1 MSVELSAGT
10 ESECAMIV
18 ISEFMD
24 QTAVAELSER
34 IEARYDPELAD
45 RRDELISLMPR
56 AEALIVRNRT
66 IVDETLVKASP
77 KLRCVGRLGVGL
89 DNIDLKACAERRV
102 AVYPATGAN
111 DRSVAE
117 FVIASAML
125 LLRKACFRKDE
136 VLAGNWP
143 REQSVGRE
151 IAGKTIGLIGFGSTG
166 KETGRIAA
174 ALGLTVLACDPC
186 FAADA
191 EAKQIAQHAELNE
204 LLAASDIVS
213 LHVPLAPETKGIM
226 NREKISAMRPRAI
239 LINAARGGVLDEN
252 AAVAALMSGKLGGLA
267 LDVFETEPLTRE
279 AAGKF
284 AGIPNLL
291 LTPHIGGVTEESN
304 VRVSAAVAQKVAAHL
319 SNSP

>member
-1 MSVELSAGT
+1 
-10 ESECAMIV
+10 MIV

-24 QTAVAELSER
+24 QAAVAELSER
-34 IEARYDPELAD
+34 IETRYDPGLVD
-45 RRDELISLMPR
+45 RRDELISLMRR

-66 IVDETLVKASP
+66 RVDETLIKASP
-77 KLRCVGRLGVGL
+77 DLRCVGRLGVGL
-89 DNIDLKACAERRV
+89 DNIDLNACADRRV

-125 LLRKACFRKDE
+125 LLRRACFSKDE

-213 LHVPLAPETKGIM
+213 LHVPLMPETKGMM
-226 NREKISAMRPRAI
+226 NQEKMSAMKPRAV
-239 LINAARGGVLDEN
+239 LINAARGGVLDED
-252 AAVAALMSGKLGGLA
+252 AAIAALKSGKLGGLA
-267 LDVFETEPLTRE
+267 LDVFDTEPLTAE
-279 AAGKF
+279 AARKF
-284 AGIPNLL
+284 KGVPDLL
-291 LTPHIGGVTEESN
+291 LSPHIGGVTEESN
-304 VRVSAAVAQKVAAHL
+304 IRVSAAVAQKVVAHL
-319 SNSP
+319 SNSQ

>member
-1 MSVELSAGT
+1 
-10 ESECAMIV
+10 MIV

-24 QTAVAELSER
+24 QAAVAELSER
-34 IEARYDPELAD
+34 VETRYDPGLVD
-45 RRDELISLMPR
+45 RRDELISLMRR

-66 IVDETLVKASP
+66 RVDETLIKASP
-77 KLRCVGRLGVGL
+77 DLRCVGRLGVGL
-89 DNIDLKACAERRV
+89 DNIDLNACADRRV

-125 LLRKACFRKDE
+125 LLRRACFSKDD

-213 LHVPLAPETKGIM
+213 LHVPLMPETKGMM
-226 NREKISAMRPRAI
+226 NQEKISAMKPRAV
-239 LINAARGGVLDEN
+239 LINAARGGVLDED
-252 AAVAALMSGKLGGLA
+252 AAIAALRSGKLGGLA
-267 LDVFETEPLTRE
+267 LDVFETEPLTAQTAR
-279 AAGKF
+279 KF
-284 AGIPNLL
+284 KGIPNLL
-291 LTPHIGGVTEESN
+291 LSPHIGGVTEESN
-304 VRVSAAVAQKVAAHL
+304 VRVSAAVAQKVVAHL
-319 SNSP
+319 SNSQ

>member
-1 MSVELSAGT
+1 
-10 ESECAMIV
+10 MIV

-24 QTAVAELSER
+24 QAAVAELSER
-34 IEARYDPELAD
+34 IETRYDPELAD
-45 RRDELISLMPR
+45 RRDELMSLMPR
-56 AEALIVRNRT
+56 AKALIVRNRT
-66 IVDETLVKASP
+66 RVDETLIKASP
-77 KLRCVGRLGVGL
+77 DLRCVGRLGVGL
-89 DNIDLKACAERRV
+89 DNIDLSACADRRV

-125 LLRKACFRKDE
+125 LLRRAYFSKDE

-213 LHVPLAPETKGIM
+213 LHVPLMPETKGMM
-226 NREKISAMRPRAI
+226 NQEKMSAMKPRAV
-239 LINAARGGVLDEN
+239 LINAARGGVLDED
-252 AAVAALMSGKLGGLA
+252 AAIAALKSGKLGGLA
-267 LDVFETEPLTRE
+267 LDVFDTEPLTAE
-279 AAGKF
+279 AARKF
-284 AGIPNLL
+284 KGVPNLL
-291 LTPHIGGVTEESN
+291 LSPHIGGVTEESN
-304 VRVSAAVAQKVAAHL
+304 VRVSAAVAQKVVAHL
-319 SNSP
+319 SNSQ

>member
-1 MSVELSAGT
+1 
-10 ESECAMIV
+10 MIV

-24 QTAVAELSER
+24 QAAVAELSER
-34 IEARYDPELAD
+34 IETRYDPGLFD
-45 RRDELISLMPR
+45 RRDDLISLMPR
-56 AEALIVRNRT
+56 AKALIVRNRT
-66 IVDETLVKASP
+66 RVDETLIKASP
-77 KLRCVGRLGVGL
+77 QLRCVGRLGVGL
-89 DNIDLKACAERRV
+89 DNIDLNACEERRI

-125 LLRKACFRKDE
+125 LLRRACFSKDD

-191 EAKQIAQHAELNE
+191 EAKQIAQHAELKE

-213 LHVPLAPETKGIM
+213 LHVPLMPETKGMM
-226 NREKISAMRPRAI
+226 NQEKMSAMKPRAV
-239 LINAARGGVLDEN
+239 LINAARGGVLDED
-252 AAVAALMSGKLGGLA
+252 AAITALKSGKLGGLA
-267 LDVFETEPLTRE
+267 LDVFETEPLTAE
-279 AAGKF
+279 AARKF

-291 LTPHIGGVTEESN
+291 LSPHIGGVTEESN
-304 VRVSAAVAQKVAAHL
+304 VRVSAAVAQKVVAHL
-319 SNSP
+319 SNSQ

>member
-1 MSVELSAGT
+1 
-10 ESECAMIV
+10 MIV

-24 QTAVAELSER
+24 QAAVAELSER
-34 IEARYDPELAD
+34 IETRYDPKLAD
-45 RRDELISLMPR
+45 KPDELMSLMPR

-66 IVDETLVKASP
+66 RVDETLIKASP
-77 KLRCVGRLGVGL
+77 DLRCVGRLGVGL
-89 DNIDLKACAERRV
+89 DNIDLNACADRRV

-125 LLRKACFRKDE
+125 LLRRACFSKDD

-213 LHVPLAPETKGIM
+213 LHVPLMPETKGMM
-226 NREKISAMRPRAI
+226 NQEKMSAMKPRAV
-239 LINAARGGVLDEN
+239 LINAARGGVLDED
-252 AAVAALMSGKLGGLA
+252 AAIAALKSGKLGGLA
-267 LDVFETEPLTRE
+267 LDVFDTEPLTAE
-279 AAGKF
+279 AARKF
-284 AGIPNLL
+284 KGIPNLL
-291 LTPHIGGVTEESN
+291 LSPHIGGVTEESN
-304 VRVSAAVAQKVAAHL
+304 VRVSAAVAQKIVAHL
-319 SNSP
+319 SNSQ

>member
-1 MSVELSAGT
+1 
-10 ESECAMIV
+10 MIV

-24 QTAVAELSER
+24 QAAVAELSER
-34 IEARYDPELAD
+34 IETRYDPGLAD
-45 RRDELISLMPR
+45 RRDELISLMRR

-66 IVDETLVKASP
+66 RVDETLIKASP
-77 KLRCVGRLGVGL
+77 DLRCVGRLGVGL
-89 DNIDLKACAERRV
+89 DNIDLSACADRRV

-125 LLRKACFRKDE
+125 LLRRAYFSKDE

-213 LHVPLAPETKGIM
+213 LHVPLMPETKGMM
-226 NREKISAMRPRAI
+226 NQEKMSAMKPRAV
-239 LINAARGGVLDEN
+239 LINAARGGVLDED
-252 AAVAALMSGKLGGLA
+252 AAIAALKSGKLGGLA
-267 LDVFETEPLTRE
+267 LDVFDTEPLTAE
-279 AAGKF
+279 AARKF
-284 AGIPNLL
+284 KGIPNLL
-291 LTPHIGGVTEESN
+291 LSPHIGGVTEESN
-304 VRVSAAVAQKVAAHL
+304 VRVSAAVAQKVVAHL
-319 SNSP
+319 SNSQ

>member
-1 MSVELSAGT
+1 
-10 ESECAMIV
+10 MIV

-24 QTAVAELSER
+24 QAAVAELSER
-34 IEARYDPELAD
+34 IETRYDPGLVD
-45 RRDELISLMPR
+45 RRDELMSLMR
-56 AEALIVRNRT
+56 KAEALIVRNRT
-66 IVDETLVKASP
+66 RVDETLIKASP
-77 KLRCVGRLGVGL
+77 QLRCVGRLGVGL
-89 DNIDLKACAERRV
+89 DNIDLNACADRRV

-125 LLRKACFRKDE
+125 LLRRACFSKDD

-213 LHVPLAPETKGIM
+213 LHVPLAVETKGMM
-226 NREKISAMRPRAI
+226 NQEKMSAMKPRAI
-239 LINAARGGVLDEN
+239 LINAARGGVLDED
-252 AAVAALMSGKLGGLA
+252 AAIAALRSGKLGGLA
-267 LDVFETEPLTRE
+267 LDVFETEPLTAE
-279 AAGKF
+279 AARKF
-284 AGIPNLL
+284 EGIPNLL
-291 LTPHIGGVTEESN
+291 LSPHIGGVTEESN
-304 VRVSAAVAQKVAAHL
+304 VRVSAAVAQKVVAHL
-319 SNSP
+319 SNSK

>member
-1 MSVELSAGT
+1 
-10 ESECAMIV
+10 MIV

-24 QTAVAELSER
+24 QAAVAELSER
-34 IEARYDPELAD
+34 IETRYDPGLVD
-45 RRDELISLMPR
+45 RRDELISLMRR

-66 IVDETLVKASP
+66 RVDKTLIKASP
-77 KLRCVGRLGVGL
+77 DLRCVGRLGVGL
-89 DNIDLKACAERRV
+89 DNIDLNACADRRV

-125 LLRKACFRKDE
+125 LLRRACFSKDD

-166 KETGRIAA
+166 KETGWIAA

-213 LHVPLAPETKGIM
+213 LHVPLMPETKGMM
-226 NREKISAMRPRAI
+226 NQEKMSAMKPRAV
-239 LINAARGGVLDEN
+239 LINAARGGVLDED
-252 AAVAALMSGKLGGLA
+252 AAIAALKSGKLGGLA
-267 LDVFETEPLTRE
+267 LDVFDTEPLTAE
-279 AAGKF
+279 AARKF
-284 AGIPNLL
+284 KGIPNLL
-291 LTPHIGGVTEESN
+291 LSPHIGGVTEESN
-304 VRVSAAVAQKVAAHL
+304 VRVSAAVAQKVVAHL
-319 SNSP
+319 SNSQ

>member
-1 MSVELSAGT
+1 
-10 ESECAMIV
+10 MIV

-24 QTAVAELSER
+24 QAAVAELSER
-34 IEARYDPELAD
+34 IETLYDPELAD
-45 RRDELISLMPR
+45 RRDELMSLMPR

-66 IVDETLVKASP
+66 RVDETLIKASP
-77 KLRCVGRLGVGL
+77 DLRCVGRLGVGL
-89 DNIDLKACAERRV
+89 DNIDLNACADRRV

-125 LLRKACFRKDE
+125 LLRRACFSKDD

-213 LHVPLAPETKGIM
+213 LHVPLMPETKGMM
-226 NREKISAMRPRAI
+226 NQEKMSAMKPRAV
-239 LINAARGGVLDEN
+239 LINAARGGVLDED
-252 AAVAALMSGKLGGLA
+252 AAIASLKSGKLGGLA
-267 LDVFETEPLTRE
+267 LDVFDTEPLTAE
-279 AAGKF
+279 AARKF
-284 AGIPNLL
+284 KGIPNLL
-291 LTPHIGGVTEESN
+291 LSPHIGGVTEESN
-304 VRVSAAVAQKVAAHL
+304 VRVSAAVAQKVVAHL
-319 SNSP
+319 SNSQ

>member
-1 MSVELSAGT
+1 
-10 ESECAMIV
+10 MIV

-24 QTAVAELSER
+24 QAAVAELSER
-34 IEARYDPELAD
+34 IETRYDPGLVD
-45 RRDELISLMPR
+45 RRDELISLMRR

-66 IVDETLVKASP
+66 RVDETLIKASP
-77 KLRCVGRLGVGL
+77 DLRCVGRLGVGL
-89 DNIDLKACAERRV
+89 DNIDLNACADRRV

-125 LLRKACFRKDE
+125 LLRRAYFSKDD

-213 LHVPLAPETKGIM
+213 LHVPLMPETKGMM
-226 NREKISAMRPRAI
+226 NQEKMSAMKPRAV
-239 LINAARGGVLDEN
+239 LINAARGGVLDED
-252 AAVAALMSGKLGGLA
+252 AAIAALKSGKLGGLA
-267 LDVFETEPLTRE
+267 LDVFDTEPLTAE
-279 AAGKF
+279 AARKF

-291 LTPHIGGVTEESN
+291 LSPHIGGVTEESN
-304 VRVSAAVAQKVAAHL
+304 VRVSAAVAQKVVAHL
-319 SNSP
+319 SNSQ

>member
-1 MSVELSAGT
+1 
-10 ESECAMIV
+10 MIV

-24 QTAVAELSER
+24 QAAVAELSER
-34 IEARYDPELAD
+34 IETRYDPGLVD
-45 RRDELISLMPR
+45 RRDELISLMRR

-66 IVDETLVKASP
+66 RVDETLIKASP
-77 KLRCVGRLGVGL
+77 DLRCVGRLGVGL
-89 DNIDLKACAERRV
+89 DNIDLNACADRRV
-102 AVYPATGAN
+102 TVYPATGAN

-125 LLRKACFRKDE
+125 LLRRACFSKDD

-213 LHVPLAPETKGIM
+213 LHVPLMPETKGMM
-226 NREKISAMRPRAI
+226 NQEKMSAMKPRAV
-239 LINAARGGVLDEN
+239 LINAARGGVLDED
-252 AAVAALMSGKLGGLA
+252 AAIAALISGKLGGLA
-267 LDVFETEPLTRE
+267 LDVFDTEPLTAE
-279 AAGKF
+279 AARKF
-284 AGIPNLL
+284 KGIPNLL
-291 LTPHIGGVTEESN
+291 LSPHIGGVTEESN
-304 VRVSAAVAQKVAAHL
+304 VRVSAAVAQKVVAHL
-319 SNSP
+319 SNSQ

>member
-1 MSVELSAGT
+1 
-10 ESECAMIV
+10 MIV

-24 QTAVAELSER
+24 QAAVAELSER
-34 IEARYDPELAD
+34 IETRYDPKLAD
-45 RRDELISLMPR
+45 KPDELMSLMPR

-66 IVDETLVKASP
+66 RVDETLIKASP
-77 KLRCVGRLGVGL
+77 NLRCVGRLGVGL
-89 DNIDLKACAERRV
+89 DNIDLNACADRRV

-125 LLRKACFRKDE
+125 LLRRAYFSKDD

-213 LHVPLAPETKGIM
+213 LHVPLMPETKGMM
-226 NREKISAMRPRAI
+226 NQEKMSAMKPRAV
-239 LINAARGGVLDEN
+239 LINAARGGVLDED
-252 AAVAALMSGKLGGLA
+252 AAIAALKSGKLGGLA
-267 LDVFETEPLTRE
+267 LDVFDTEPLTAE
-279 AAGKF
+279 AARKF
-284 AGIPNLL
+284 KGIPNLL
-291 LTPHIGGVTEESN
+291 LSPHIGGVTEESN
-304 VRVSAAVAQKVAAHL
+304 VRVSAAVAQKVVAHL
-319 SNSP
+319 SNSQ

>member
-1 MSVELSAGT
+1 
-10 ESECAMIV
+10 MIV

-24 QTAVAELSER
+24 QAAVAELSER
-34 IEARYDPELAD
+34 IETRYDPGLAD
-45 RRDELISLMPR
+45 RRDELISLMRR

-66 IVDETLVKASP
+66 RVDETLIKASP
-77 KLRCVGRLGVGL
+77 ELRCVGRLGVGL
-89 DNIDLKACAERRV
+89 DNIDLSACADRRV

-125 LLRKACFRKDE
+125 LLRRAYFSKDE

-213 LHVPLAPETKGIM
+213 LHVPLTPETKGMM
-226 NREKISAMRPRAI
+226 NQEKMSAMKLRAV
-239 LINAARGGVLDEN
+239 LINAARGGVLDED
-252 AAVAALMSGKLGGLA
+252 AAITALKSGKLGGLA
-267 LDVFETEPLTRE
+267 LDVFDTEPLTAE
-279 AAGKF
+279 AARKF
-284 AGIPNLL
+284 KGIPNLL
-291 LTPHIGGVTEESN
+291 LSPHIGGVTEESN
-304 VRVSAAVAQKVAAHL
+304 VRVSAAVAQKVVAHL
-319 SNSP
+319 SNSQ

>member
-1 MSVELSAGT
+1 
-10 ESECAMIV
+10 MIV

-24 QTAVAELSER
+24 QAAVAELSER
-34 IEARYDPELAD
+34 IETRYDPELAD
-45 RRDELISLMPR
+45 QRDELMSLMPR
-56 AEALIVRNRT
+56 AKALIVRNRT
-66 IVDETLVKASP
+66 RVDETLIKASP
-77 KLRCVGRLGVGL
+77 DLRCVGRLGVGL
-89 DNIDLKACAERRV
+89 DNIDLNACADRRV

-125 LLRKACFRKDE
+125 LLRRAYFSKDE

-151 IAGKTIGLIGFGSTG
+151 IAGKTIGLVGFGSTG

-213 LHVPLAPETKGIM
+213 LHVPLMPETKGMM
-226 NREKISAMRPRAI
+226 NQEKMSAMKSRAV
-239 LINAARGGVLDEN
+239 LINAARGGVLDED
-252 AAVAALMSGKLGGLA
+252 AAIAALKSGKLGGLA
-267 LDVFETEPLTRE
+267 LDVFDTEPLTAE
-279 AAGKF
+279 AARKF
-284 AGIPNLL
+284 KGIPNLL
-291 LTPHIGGVTEESN
+291 LSPHIGGVTEESN
-304 VRVSAAVAQKVAAHL
+304 VRVSAAVAQKVVAHL
-319 SNSP
+319 SNSQ

>member
-1 MSVELSAGT
+1 
-10 ESECAMIV
+10 MIL

-24 QTAVAELSER
+24 QAAVADLSER
-34 IEARYDPELAD
+34 IETRYDPGLAD
-45 RRDELISLMPR
+45 RRDELIALMPR

-66 IVDETLVKASP
+66 RVDETLIDASP
-77 KLRCVGRLGVGL
+77 GLRCVGRLGVGL
-89 DNIDLKACAERRV
+89 DNIDLKACAERRI

-111 DRSVAE
+111 DQSVAE
-117 FVIASAML
+117 YVISSAML
-125 LLRKACFRKDE
+125 LLRRACFSKDD
-136 VLAGNWP
+136 VLAGKWP

-174 ALGLTVLACDPC
+174 ALGLAVLACDPC

-191 EAKQIAQHAELNE
+191 EARRIAQHAELNE

-213 LHVPLAPETKGIM
+213 LHVPLAPGTKGMM
-226 NREKISAMRPRAI
+226 NQEKISAMKPRAV
-239 LINAARGGVLDEN
+239 LVNAARGGVLDED
-252 AAVAALMSGKLGGLA
+252 AAIAALMSGKLGGLA
-267 LDVFETEPLTRE
+267 LDVYETEPLTPE

-284 AGIPNLL
+284 AGVPNLL

-304 VRVSAAVAQKVAAHL
+304 VRVSAAVAQKVVAHL
-319 SNSP
+319 LNSQ

>member
-1 MSVELSAGT
+1 
-10 ESECAMIV
+10 MIV

-24 QTAVAELSER
+24 QAAVAELSER
-34 IEARYDPELAD
+34 IETRYDPGLVD
-45 RRDELISLMPR
+45 RRDELISLMRR

-66 IVDETLVKASP
+66 RVDETLIKASP
-77 KLRCVGRLGVGL
+77 DLRCVGRLGVGL
-89 DNIDLKACAERRV
+89 DNIDLNACADRRI

-125 LLRKACFRKDE
+125 LLRRACFSKDD

-213 LHVPLAPETKGIM
+213 LHVPLMPKTKGMM
-226 NREKISAMRPRAI
+226 NQEKMSAMKPRAV
-239 LINAARGGVLDEN
+239 LINAARGGVLDED
-252 AAVAALMSGKLGGLA
+252 AAIAALKSGKLGGLA
-267 LDVFETEPLTRE
+267 LDVFDTEPLTAE
-279 AAGKF
+279 AARKF
-284 AGIPNLL
+284 EGVPNLL
-291 LTPHIGGVTEESN
+291 LSPHIGGVTEESN
-304 VRVSAAVAQKVAAHL
+304 VRVSAAVAQKVVAHL
-319 SNSP
+319 SNSQ

>member
-1 MSVELSAGT
+1 
-10 ESECAMIV
+10 MIV

-24 QTAVAELSER
+24 QAAVAELSER
-34 IEARYDPELAD
+34 IETRYDPGLVD
-45 RRDELISLMPR
+45 RRDELISLMRR

-66 IVDETLVKASP
+66 RVDETLIKASP
-77 KLRCVGRLGVGL
+77 DLRCVGRLGVGL
-89 DNIDLKACAERRV
+89 DNIDLNACADRRV

-125 LLRKACFRKDE
+125 LLRRACFSKDD

-213 LHVPLAPETKGIM
+213 LHVPLMPETKGMM
-226 NREKISAMRPRAI
+226 NQEKISAMKPRAV
-239 LINAARGGVLDEN
+239 LINAARGGVLDED
-252 AAVAALMSGKLGGLA
+252 AAIAALKSGKLGGLA
-267 LDVFETEPLTRE
+267 LDVFDTEPLTAE
-279 AAGKF
+279 AARKF
-284 AGIPNLL
+284 KGIPNLL
-291 LTPHIGGVTEESN
+291 LSPHIGGVTEESN
-304 VRVSAAVAQKVAAHL
+304 VRVSAAVAQKVVAHL
-319 SNSP
+319 SNSQ

>member
-1 MSVELSAGT
+1 
-10 ESECAMIV
+10 MIL

-34 IEARYDPELAD
+34 FETLYRPELAD
-45 RRDELISLMPR
+45 RRDELNSLAPE

-66 IVDETLVKASP
+66 LVDEALINASP

-89 DNIDLKACAERRV
+89 DNIDLNACAERRI
-102 AVYPATGAN
+102 AVFPATGAN

-117 FVIASAML
+117 FVIAAAMV
-125 LLRKACFRKDE
+125 LLRRAYFSKID

-143 REQSVGRE
+143 REKCVGRE
-151 IAGKTIGLIGFGSTG
+151 TAGKTIGLIGFGSTG

-174 ALGLTVLACDPC
+174 ALGMIVLACDPC

-204 LLAASDIVS
+204 LLALSDVVS
-213 LHVPLAPETKGIM
+213 LHVPLTPDTNGMM
-226 NREKISAMRPRAI
+226 NQEKISAMKPRAV
-239 LINAARGGVLDEN
+239 LINAARGGVLDED
-252 AAVAALMSGKLGGLA
+252 AALAALKSGKLSGLA
-267 LDVFETEPLTRE
+267 LDVFATEPLTAE
-279 AAGKF
+279 AAEKF

-291 LTPHIGGVTEESN
+291 LSPHIGGVTEESN
-304 VRVSAAVAQKVAAHL
+304 VRVSAAVAQKVVAHL
-319 SNSP
+319 SNPS

>member
-1 MSVELSAGT
+1 
-10 ESECAMIV
+10 MIV

-24 QTAVAELSER
+24 QAAVAELSER
-34 IEARYDPELAD
+34 IETRYDPKLAD
-45 RRDELISLMPR
+45 KPDELMSLMPR

-66 IVDETLVKASP
+66 RVDETLIKASP
-77 KLRCVGRLGVGL
+77 DLRCVGRLGVGL
-89 DNIDLKACAERRV
+89 DNIDLNACADRRV

-125 LLRKACFRKDE
+125 LLRRACFSKDD

-174 ALGLTVLACDPC
+174 AIGLTVLACDPC

-213 LHVPLAPETKGIM
+213 LHVPLMPETKGMM
-226 NREKISAMRPRAI
+226 NQEKMSAMKPRAV
-239 LINAARGGVLDEN
+239 LINAARGGVLDED
-252 AAVAALMSGKLGGLA
+252 AAIAALKSGKLGGLA
-267 LDVFETEPLTRE
+267 LDVFDTEPLTAE
-279 AAGKF
+279 AARKF
-284 AGIPNLL
+284 KGIPNLL
-291 LTPHIGGVTEESN
+291 LSPHIGGVTEESN
-304 VRVSAAVAQKVAAHL
+304 VRVSAAVAQKIVAHL
-319 SNSP
+319 SNSQ